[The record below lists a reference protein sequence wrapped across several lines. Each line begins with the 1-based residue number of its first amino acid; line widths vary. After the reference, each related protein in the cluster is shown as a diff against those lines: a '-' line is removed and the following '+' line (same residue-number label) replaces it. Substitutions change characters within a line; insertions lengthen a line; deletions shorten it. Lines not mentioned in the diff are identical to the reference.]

1 MTAQNQNQYPSL
13 YEAYEWFIPTHF
25 NIAQACCHRWAAS
38 PHEARQAAIFF
49 EDQVGQLTML
59 SYGQLSEKVN
69 KLANAFVR
77 MGVQPQDRIAIAL
90 QHSAEAAVTILA
102 AITMGAIAVPLG
114 SGLTNT
120 QYDQRLSDAGA
131 RVAVVDKHSIDPM
144 TNAID
149 HNPQLRQ
156 SLRQIIGI
164 HTEDERVIP
173 WRTLLARQPST
184 FTISPAE
191 PDTYAMMLYPPV
203 SEGESLKAVL
213 LSHQALI
220 GTLPGFVSSQNWF
233 PKENDIFFTT
243 YDWSSPMGLLNGL
256 LPTLYFGRTIVGCP
270 SGRTIPR
277 LFTLLEHYQITNILT
292 SNAELNRI
300 KRFNDPLKQ
309 FELRIRCITVPDD
322 ENSAELFNW
331 VEERFKASL
340 NSIFAP
346 LGFSYVIAECPEK
359 WPSVPGSMGKVI
371 PGFKV
376 ALLDADGQEC
386 PASEVGFICVHAND
400 IQSMPN
406 PGLSRHFWSTG
417 QIQEIIMHEADWYNT
432 GCRAYQKDGYFWREQ
447 QSTAL
452 TGDTVANIKT

>member
-1 MTAQNQNQYPSL
+1 MSTQNTNQYSAL

-90 QHSAEAAVTILA
+90 QHSAETAVTILA
-102 AITMGAIAVPLG
+102 AIIMGAIAVPLG
-114 SGLTNT
+114 TGLTNAE
-120 QYDQRLSDAGA
+120 YDKRLVDAGA
-131 RVAVVDKHSIDPM
+131 RVAVVDKHTIGPM

-156 SLRQIIGI
+156 SLRQIVGI

-173 WRTLLARQPST
+173 WRTLLARQPSN
-184 FTISPAE
+184 FTIAPVE
-191 PDTYAMMLYPPV
+191 PDAHAMMIYPPV
-203 SEGESLKAVL
+203 SEGEELKAIL
-213 LSHQALI
+213 ISHQALI
-220 GTLPGFVSSQNWF
+220 GSLPGFVASQNWF
-233 PKENDIFFTT
+233 PKNQDLFFTT
-243 YDWSSPMGLLNGL
+243 YDWSSAMGLLNGL

-292 SNAELNRI
+292 SSFELNRI
-300 KRFNDPLKQ
+300 KDFNDPLHQ

-322 ENSAELFNW
+322 ENNLELNTW
-331 VEERFKASL
+331 VKERFDASL

-346 LGFSYVIAECPEK
+346 LGFSYLIGESPEK
-359 WPSVPGSMGKVI
+359 WPTQAGSMGKVY
-371 PGFKV
+371 PGHKV
-376 ALLDADGQEC
+376 AILNDDGQEC
-386 PASEVGFICVHAND
+386 AEGEMGYICVSAIDH
-400 IQSMPN
+400 QEMPD
-406 PGLSRHFWSTG
+406 PGLSKHFWATG
-417 QIQEIIMHEADWYNT
+417 RIQEIIMYEADWYNT
-432 GCRAYQKDGYFWREQ
+432 GIRAYQQDGYIWREPQ
-447 QSTAL
+447 ASMSDELIVTNSA
-452 TGDTVANIKT
+452 